1 MIRIQGLHKYFNKGR
16 QNEIHVIDGI
26 DLELPEKGMTAI
38 FGKSGCGKTTLLNVI
53 GGLDSFASGS
63 VTIEQRDVRTNTDDL
78 RNRYIG
84 YIFQNYN
91 LHKEESCF
99 ENVAAAL
106 RLCGMNDEAEIE
118 RRVMAAL
125 RNVGMEKY
133 AKRPPNTLSGG
144 QQQRIAIA
152 RAIVKNPRIILAD
165 EPTGNLDEAN
175 TVMIMDLLKSISE
188 NHLVLLVTHEAHLVD
203 HYCDT
208 VIELSD
214 GRIVDIR
221 NNKNADGYSVKDKNH
236 IYLGELEKT
245 EISDE
250 KAHIEYYGDAPE
262 QPISLRIVNHGGKLF
277 VEIQNEKV
285 HILDSA
291 SEVRLMEGVFEET
304 AKEKNEASH
313 IDMSA
318 LPPVEATK
326 TGALFSFSS
335 SIKSGYAINFK
346 KNKRG
351 KKVLR
356 SCMCMFAAIIV
367 LMTAIFGTAIGNIM
381 DANDSFNHNMFYVYT
396 PDGEVSDRLVAA
408 LQNGEGSI
416 DALRLHYYYP
426 DGDEWIDFRVG
437 GFETFSM
444 SYYSSTISTQAA
456 FLEHSMT
463 KDLAL
468 LAGTA
473 ENLNDSDILI
483 TRKVADMLL
492 EQSSYGHITEYRD
505 LIGMISSTMQTKE
518 NKNPRITGVL
528 ESDELAVY
536 FSENMLAKYTFD
548 RVGKYSDGTV
558 PGSDYGINVNKGEV
572 VLFLNDI
579 YEQNAIPTIGQKIK
593 ISGAEFTVARILRQ
607 QRTYEEWLNGNGI
620 KKLTQGEWMANIVRT
635 EYPNIAEG
643 SDDFHQKLANISN
656 LCFSDY
662 YDYYYEYLD
671 DFLYDLYRFD
681 RSIELWMY
689 FERNCENIRYHYTP
703 TDYYLIQAYRQLY
716 GKTPTYE
723 ELNAVRDSLPM
734 FETIDYYSLYEEE
747 YYEHSQNFNYLDEH
761 AYLVC
766 DEDYA
771 MLSKRIG
778 ETHESVK
785 GLYYEGDI
793 FYTAIHSSD
802 PSVTKEWL
810 ISEFPDLTTNIEYMK
825 PILTPELMFERILEG
840 QLADI
845 IGGLIAIAV
854 LLTIMSV
861 CMYFIMRS
869 ALMNRIKEVGIY
881 RAIGVSKK
889 NLVFRF
895 FTESLVLTTLTV
907 FLGYL
912 ATSAFIFICM
922 ELSPLV
928 AEVFFYPVW
937 LAGTVLTVLY
947 ALSLVCGTLPI
958 LSLLRKTPSEILAKY
973 DI

>member
-1 MIRIQGLHKYFNKGR
+1 MIRIQNLHKYFNKGR
-16 QNEIHVIDGI
+16 QNEIHVINGI
-26 DLELPEKGMTAI
+26 DLELPENGMTAI

-63 VTIEQRDVRTNTDDL
+63 LSIEQCDVRTNTDDL

-125 RNVGMEKY
+125 QNVGMEKY

-152 RAIVKNPRIILAD
+152 RAIVKNPQIILAD

-214 GRIVDIR
+214 GKIVDVR
-221 NNKNADGYSVKDKNH
+221 NNKNADGYAVKDKNH

-250 KAHIEYYGDAPE
+250 KTHIEYYGDAPE
-262 QPISLRIVNHGGKLF
+262 HPISLRIVNHGGKLF
-277 VEIQNEKV
+277 VEIQNEKI

-304 AKEKNEASH
+304 VKEKKESSH

-326 TGALFSFSS
+326 TGTLFSFSS
-335 SIKSGYAINFK
+335 SVKSGYAINFK

-381 DANDSFNHNMFYVYT
+381 DASDSFNHNMFYVYT
-396 PDGEVSDRLVAA
+396 PDGDVSDRLIAA
-408 LQNGEGSI
+408 LQNGEGAI
-416 DALRLHYYYP
+416 DSLRLHYYYP
-426 DGDEWIDFRVG
+426 SGDEWIDFRVG
-437 GFETFSM
+437 GFETFVM
-444 SYYSSTISTQAA
+444 SYYSSTISAQAA
-456 FLEHSMT
+456 FLEHSMA

-468 LAGTA
+468 LAGSN
-473 ENLNDSDILI
+473 ENPKDGDILI
-483 TRKVADMLL
+483 TTKVADMIL
-492 EQSSYGHITEYRD
+492 EQSTYGHITEYRD
-505 LIGMISSTMQTKE
+505 LIGMISTTVQTKE
-518 NKNPRITGVL
+518 NKNPRITGVV

-536 FSENMLAKYTFD
+536 FSENMLAKYTFE
-548 RVGKYSDGTV
+548 RIGKYSDGTV
-558 PGSDYGINVNKGEV
+558 PGSDYGITVNKGEA
-572 VLFLNDI
+572 VLFLNDM
-579 YEQNAIPTIGQKIK
+579 YEQNAIPSIGQKIK
-593 ISGAEFTVARILRQ
+593 ISGMEFTVTRIIHRYHI
-607 QRTYEEWLNGNGI
+607 YEEWLEANGI
-620 KKLTQGEWMANIVRT
+620 KKLDQNEWFTNIVKA
-635 EYPNIAEG
+635 EYPNAAEG
-643 SDDFHQKLANISN
+643 SDDFYQKLADITN
-656 LCFSDY
+656 LRFADY

-671 DFLYDLYRFD
+671 DFLSEIYSFNHG
-681 RSIELWMY
+681 IELWMY
-689 FERNCENIRYHYTP
+689 FEKDCENIRYLYTP
-703 TDYYLIQAYRQLY
+703 TDYYLIQTYRQLY
-716 GKTPTYE
+716 GKTPTAE
-723 ELNAVRDSLPM
+723 ELQAARDSLPT
-734 FETIDYYSLYEEE
+734 FEIIDYYSLYEEE
-747 YYEHSQNFNYLDEH
+747 YYAQSFNHLYES

-778 ETHESVK
+778 ETHESVT
-785 GLYYEGDI
+785 GLYYEGDV

-802 PSVTKEWL
+802 PSVTEEWL
-810 ISEFPDLTTNIEYMK
+810 INEFPDLTTNIEFMK
-825 PILTPELMFERILEG
+825 PILTPDLMFERILESE
-840 QLADI
+840 LADI
-845 IGGLIAIAV
+845 IAGLVAIAV

>member
-1 MIRIQGLHKYFNKGR
+1 MIRIQNLHKYFNKGH
-16 QNEIHVIDGI
+16 QNEIHVINGI

-63 VTIEQRDVRTNTDDL
+63 VTIEHRDVKTNTDDL

-106 RLCGMNDEAEIE
+106 RLCGMSDEAEIE

-125 RNVGMEKY
+125 QNVGMEKY

-214 GRIVDIR
+214 GKIVDVR
-221 NNKNADGYSVKDKNH
+221 NNENADGYSVKDKNH

-250 KAHIEYYGDAPE
+250 KTHIEYYGDIPE
-262 QPISLRIVNHGGKLF
+262 QPIRLRIVNHGGKLF

-304 AKEKNEASH
+304 VKEKKEASH

-326 TGALFSFSS
+326 TGTLFSFAASV
-335 SIKSGYAINFK
+335 KSGYAINFK

-381 DANDSFNHNMFYVYT
+381 EASDSFNHNMFYVYT
-396 PDGEVSDRLVAA
+396 PDGEVSDRLVSAMQSGEAA
-408 LQNGEGSI
+408 I
-416 DALRLHYYYP
+416 DFLRLHYYYP
-426 DGDEWIDFRVG
+426 SGDEWIDFRVG
-437 GFETFSM
+437 GFETFSA
-444 SYYSSTISTQAA
+444 SYYTGTLSTQAA
-456 FLEHSMT
+456 FLEHSMA

-468 LAGTA
+468 LAGTNK
-473 ENLNDSDILI
+473 NLKTEELLI
-483 TRKVADMLL
+483 TRKVADKLL

-505 LIGMISSTMQTKE
+505 LIGMIASNQETKE
-518 NKNPRITGVL
+518 GKNPRIAGVV
-528 ESDELAVY
+528 ESDEIAVY
-536 FSENMLAKYTFD
+536 FDETVLADYTLN
-548 RVGKYSDGTV
+548 RIGRYLNAY
-558 PGSDYGINVNKGEV
+558 PASDYGINVNKGETV
-572 VLFLNDI
+572 FILNES
-579 YEQNAIPTIGQKIK
+579 YGTENTPTIGEKIK
-593 ISGAEFTVARILRQ
+593 IAGAEFTVSQIIRQ
-607 QRTYEEWLNGNGI
+607 SRVYEEWLVAGGI
-620 KKLTQGEWMANIVRT
+620 KKKSSEDWFGDIVKAENPSLAQDTEEFNKKLSEVANLRF
-635 EYPNIAEG
+635 A
-643 SDDFHQKLANISN
+643 
-656 LCFSDY
+656 DY
-662 YDYYYEYLD
+662 YDYYYDRLD
-671 DFLYDLYRFD
+671 DFLSERYRFD
-681 RSIELWMY
+681 PNLELWIY
-689 FERNCENIRYHYTP
+689 FEKECKDVRYLYTP
-703 TDYYLIQAYRQLY
+703 TDYYQIQAYRKLH
-716 GKTPTYE
+716 GKTPTAE
-723 ELNAVRDSLPM
+723 ELQAEKNSLPVFDM
-734 FETIDYYSLYEEE
+734 IDYYGLYEEE
-747 YYEHSQNFNYLDEH
+747 YYSYAHNFNYLSGSAH
-761 AYLVC
+761 LVC

-771 MLSKRIG
+771 QFSKRIG
-778 ETHESVK
+778 ETHKSALNYQNK
-785 GLYYEGDI
+785 NDI

-802 PSVTKEWL
+802 PSVTEEWL
-810 ISEFPDLTTNIEYMK
+810 KGEFPDLSTDNEFMV
-825 PILTPELMFERILEG
+825 PILTPELVFEMILESE
-840 QLADI
+840 LADI
-845 IGGLIAIAV
+845 IAGLVAIVV

-889 NLVFRF
+889 NLIFRF
-895 FTESLVLTTLTV
+895 FTESLVLTSLTV

-912 ATSAFIFICM
+912 ATSAFIFACM
-922 ELSPLV
+922 NLSPLV

-937 LAGTVLTVLY
+937 LAGIVLVVLY

>member
-1 MIRIQGLHKYFNKGR
+1 MIRIQNLHKYFNKGH
-16 QNEIHVIDGI
+16 QNEIHVINGV

-63 VTIEQRDVRTNTDDL
+63 VTIEHRDVRTNTDDL

-106 RLCGMNDEAEIE
+106 RLCGMSDEAEIE

-125 RNVGMEKY
+125 QNVGMEKY

-214 GRIVDIR
+214 GKIVNVR
-221 NNKNADGYSVKDKNH
+221 NNENANGYSVKDKNH

-250 KAHIEYYGDAPE
+250 KTHIEYYGDIPE
-262 QPISLRIVNHGGKLF
+262 QPVRLRIVNQGGKLF

-304 AKEKNEASH
+304 VKEKKEASH

-326 TGALFSFSS
+326 TGTLFSFSS
-335 SIKSGYAINFK
+335 SVKSGYAINFK

-367 LMTAIFGTAIGNIM
+367 LMTAIFGTSIGNIIE
-381 DANDSFNHNMFYVYT
+381 ASDSFNHNMFYVYT

-408 LQNGEGSI
+408 LQSGEGAI
-416 DALRLHYYYP
+416 DSLRLHYYYP
-426 DGDEWIDFRVG
+426 SGDEWIDFRVG
-437 GFETFSM
+437 GFETFVM
-444 SYYSSTISTQAA
+444 SYYSSTISAQAA
-456 FLEHSMT
+456 FLEHTMA

-473 ENLNDSDILI
+473 ENLKDGDILI
-483 TRKVADMLL
+483 TSKVADMIL
-492 EQSSYGHITEYRD
+492 EQSTYGHITEYRD
-505 LIGMISSTMQTKE
+505 LIGMISTTVQTKE
-518 NKNPRITGVL
+518 NKNPRVTGIV

-548 RVGKYSDGTV
+548 RIGKYSGSAV
-558 PGSDYGINVNKGEV
+558 PGSDYGMTVSKGEAI
-572 VLFLNDI
+572 LFLNDI
-579 YEQNAIPTIGQKIK
+579 YEQEATPAIGQKIK
-593 ISGAEFTVARILRQ
+593 ISGMEFTVTRIIHQ
-607 QRTYEEWLNGNGI
+607 HHIYEEWLEANGI
-620 KKLTQGEWMANIVRT
+620 KKLDQNEWFTNIVKA
-635 EYPNIAEG
+635 EYPNAAEG
-643 SDDFHQKLANISN
+643 SDDFYQKLADITN
-656 LCFSDY
+656 LRFADY
-662 YDYYYEYLD
+662 YDYYYEQLD
-671 DFLYDLYRFD
+671 GFLSEIYSF
-681 RSIELWMY
+681 SPGIELWMY
-689 FERNCENIRYHYTP
+689 FEKDCENIRYLYTP
-703 TDYYLIQAYRQLY
+703 TDYYLIQTYRQLY
-716 GKTPTYE
+716 GKTPTAE
-723 ELNAVRDSLPM
+723 ELQEARDSLPT
-734 FETIDYYSLYEEE
+734 FEIIDYYSLYEEE
-747 YYEHSQNFNYLDEH
+747 YYAQSFNYLHES
-761 AYLVC
+761 AYLIC
-766 DEDYA
+766 DEDYV

-778 ETHESVK
+778 ETHESVT

-802 PSVTKEWL
+802 PSVTEEWL
-810 ISEFPDLTTNIEYMK
+810 INEFPDLTTNVEYMK
-825 PILTPELMFERILEG
+825 PILTPELMFEMILESE
-840 QLADI
+840 LADI
-845 IGGLIAIAV
+845 IAGLVAIVV

-889 NLVFRF
+889 NLIFRF
-895 FTESLVLTTLTV
+895 FTEALVLASLTV

-912 ATSAFIFICM
+912 ATSAFIFVCM
-922 ELSPLV
+922 NLSPLV

-937 LAGTVLTVLY
+937 LAGIVLVVLY